1 MVRVEDTLTKS
12 NLEEIVL
19 ALPFNVIGI
28 VIDKRDFDFIVRT
41 IELESYPILLDSHHN
56 SVIAIAKSKR
66 EFQFLGKRILSS

>member
-1 MVRVEDTLTKS
+1 MEDTLTKS
-12 NLEEIVL
+12 ELEEIVL

-41 IELESYPILLDSHHN
+41 IELQSNPILLDSYQT
-56 SVIAIAKSKR
+56 SVTAMAKLKR

>member
-1 MVRVEDTLTKS
+1 MEDTLTKS
-12 NLEEIVL
+12 ELEEIVL

-41 IELESYPILLDSHHN
+41 IELQSNPILLDSYQT
-56 SVIAIAKSKR
+56 SVTAMAKLKQ

>member
-1 MVRVEDTLTKS
+1 MTKS
-12 NLEEIVL
+12 ELEEIVL

-41 IELESYPILLDSHHN
+41 IELQSNPILLDSYQT
-56 SVIAIAKSKR
+56 SVTAMAKLKQ

>member
-1 MVRVEDTLTKS
+1 MTKS
-12 NLEEIVL
+12 ELEEIVL

-41 IELESYPILLDSHHN
+41 IELQSNPILLDSYQT
-56 SVIAIAKSKR
+56 SVTAMAKLKR